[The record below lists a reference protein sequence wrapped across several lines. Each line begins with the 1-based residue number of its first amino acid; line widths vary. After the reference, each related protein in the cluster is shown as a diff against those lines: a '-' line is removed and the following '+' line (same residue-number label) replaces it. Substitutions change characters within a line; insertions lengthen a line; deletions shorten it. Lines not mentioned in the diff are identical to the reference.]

1 MHNARQRFRK
11 STLYRE
17 YTMIIALVLLVII
30 GAIVSDRFLTMRN
43 IMNILRQYSV
53 IGIVSLGVT
62 FVTVAG
68 TRDLAAG
75 SLLSFTGALFVKMIP
90 AFGDGGAIVVTLLI
104 GAAIG
109 SFMGL
114 IMASIK
120 ADIGDSFII
129 TFGMLSVLAACAMLA
144 TRGFTL
150 KSEAADSTLFL
161 GNGWIFGGT
170 IPMPVVIFLVLAI
183 VLNTVLSKSRIGRQI
198 YYLGANR
205 EAAELCGIRI
215 NALRVFVY
223 ALSGLL
229 TAFAAIILTCRT
241 RSAMGNMGVD
251 YEMDVLTAIA
261 IGGVNLYG
269 GGGTLWN
276 TVLGVLIVAVLSNIF
291 SMLGLGQ
298 EAQMMAKGVIIIL
311 AVCIENIKQSKAG
324 E

>member
-1 MHNARQRFRK
+1 MLNILRRLKKTAIF
-11 STLYRE
+11 RE
-17 YTMIIALVLLVII
+17 YTMILALVALVIV
-30 GAIVSDRFLTMRN
+30 GALVSDRFLTVRN
-43 IMNILRQYSV
+43 IMNVLKQYSV

-62 FVTVAG
+62 FVTIAG

-75 SLLSFTGALFVKMIP
+75 SLLSLTGALFVKMIP
-90 AFGDGGAIVVTLLI
+90 GLGDGGALIAALLI

-109 SFMGL
+109 AFTGS
-114 IMASIK
+114 IMAAIK

-129 TFGMLSVLAACAMLA
+129 TFGMLSVLSACAMLT

-150 KSEAADSTLFL
+150 KNEAASSTLFL
-161 GNGWIFGGT
+161 GNGTLFGVV
-170 IPMPVVIFLVLAI
+170 PMPVVIFFALTI
-183 VLNTVLSKSRIGRQI
+183 VLNVVLTKLSIGRQI
-198 YYLGANR
+198 YYLGTNR
-205 EAAELCGIRI
+205 EAAQLVGIRV
-215 NALRVFVY
+215 NLLRVFVY

-229 TAFAAIILTCRT
+229 TAFAGIILTCRT

-251 YEMDVLTAIA
+251 YEMDVLAVIA

-269 GGGTLWN
+269 GGGSLWN

-298 EAQMMAKGVIIIL
+298 EAQLMAKGVIIVL
-311 AVCIENIKQSKAG
+311 AVCIENIKQVRAG